1 MKKILFIYGFITLG
15 LELNAQ
21 DVIIKTNTEEIECK
35 IVEIEDTR
43 VKYKN
48 FSNLDGPVY
57 NINKVDIF
65 MIKYENGQKDVF
77 EKTAIADSPKEPIT
91 PKVDVAETND
101 NLPERT
107 GSIRLG
113 LSRGNVFN
121 TILVTDG
128 TYTKN
133 NTSTIEINTFF
144 NAKKRWSS
152 SLTLSPFNVISEN
165 IDGLEFNG
173 QIFFGNFDEQAK
185 GLALLSECYVHY
197 AFSKKSS
204 FYSGIGVGFITGNR
218 TLTESTTSYS
228 DTERI
233 FNTSLHLTLVGAEYY
248 ITKNFG
254 VYSQLGFGRK
264 GILNGGIQFQF

>member
-77 EKTAIADSPKEPIT
+77 EKTASKENAPDPVA

-121 TILVTDG
+121 TILVNDG

-133 NTSTIEINTFF
+133 NTSTIEINSFF

-152 SLTLSPFNVISEN
+152 SLTLSPFNIMSEN
-165 IDGLEFNG
+165 ID
-173 QIFFGNFDEQAK
+173 FFFDDGIYSSNFDEQAK
-185 GLALLSECYVHY
+185 GLALLSEYYVHY

-218 TLTESTTSYS
+218 TLTEGINYSY
-228 DTERI
+228 TERI
-233 FNTSLHLTLVGAEYY
+233 FNASLHLTLVGAEYY